1 MINVIIYL
9 DKINEAKNLV
19 DMLLTEEL
27 IANASIDSD
36 NVSYRIEDNQIVT
49 SVNYVI
55 TAQTK
60 SLLFS
65 MIDRFI
71 SERYGHHVP
80 IYATPIIQAN
90 ESFDTLIRSNTRKI

>member
-19 DMLLTEEL
+19 DMLLTEGL

-36 NVSYRIEDNQIVT
+36 NVSYRIENDEIVT
-49 SVNYVI
+49 NVNYVI

-65 MIDRFI
+65 LIDRFI
-71 SERYGHHVP
+71 SERYGHQVP
-80 IYATPIIQAN
+80 IYAIPIIQAN
-90 ESFDTLIRSNTRKI
+90 ESFDTLIRNNTRKI